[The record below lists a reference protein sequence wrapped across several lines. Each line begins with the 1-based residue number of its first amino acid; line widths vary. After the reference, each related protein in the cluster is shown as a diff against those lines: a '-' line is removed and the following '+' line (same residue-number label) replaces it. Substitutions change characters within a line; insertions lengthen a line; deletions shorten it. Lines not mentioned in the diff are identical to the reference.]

1 MPGWWWWVPVIV
13 VICLVGLY
21 LSMTAGRLDRLHRR
35 IETSRY
41 ALDLQLLRRSALALD
56 LASAGIFDP
65 ATTVV
70 LADAA
75 HVARV
80 ASDDDLVMRG
90 LAESDLTR
98 VFVAAIPDKHDADEL
113 RAMASD
119 PSMLEDLRGI
129 CVRVQLSR
137 RFHNYAVRACRQVRR
152 QRLVRWL
159 SLAGRTPW
167 PHTME
172 MDDTPPPGLIAR

>member
-1 MPGWWWWVPVIV
+1 MPDWWWWVPVIV
-13 VICLVGLY
+13 AICLVGLY
-21 LSMTAGRLDRLHRR
+21 LSITAGRLDRLHRR

-56 LASAGIFDP
+56 LASAGIFAP

-98 VFVAAIPDKHDADEL
+98 VFVAAIPD
-113 RAMASD
+113 
-119 PSMLEDLRGI
+119 
-129 CVRVQLSR
+129 
-137 RFHNYAVRACRQVRR
+137 
-152 QRLVRWL
+152 
-159 SLAGRTPW
+159 
-167 PHTME
+167 
-172 MDDTPPPGLIAR
+172 